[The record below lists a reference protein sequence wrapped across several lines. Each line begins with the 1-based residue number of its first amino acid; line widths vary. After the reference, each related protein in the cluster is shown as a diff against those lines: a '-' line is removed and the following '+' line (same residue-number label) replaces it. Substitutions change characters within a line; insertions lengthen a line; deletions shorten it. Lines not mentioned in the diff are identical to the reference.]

1 MWNALKGTQ
10 DPAGGWDT
18 FLVVLKEDPGRGSKA
33 LWRGYAY
40 GSGMKGQR
48 KITRSPEV
56 PKGGKGGR
64 LREGQLKGVPRSA
77 AVLGDCSAD
86 SFAS

>member
-48 KITRSPEV
+48 KITGSPEV
-56 PKGGKGGR
+56 PKGGKRGEAEGEAAEGG
-64 LREGQLKGVPRSA
+64 
-77 AVLGDCSAD
+77 
-86 SFAS
+86 ASECCCFG